1 MRLIMVVNVLNNDR
15 CFSIF
20 THRLAGQPI
29 DSNGSF
35 FQVLECFIINV
46 RQKSLFKCNVWR
58 PAKPGE

>member
-1 MRLIMVVNVLNNDR
+1 MVVNVLNNDR
-15 CFSIF
+15 CFFIF
-20 THRLAGQPI
+20 THRLAGLPI